1 MSVPQSFFTPARRR
15 FAIGATM
22 FAAFASIA
30 APSLAATAP
39 ASAPAARVSSN
50 GARTL
55 KHSSS
60 AHQFLATQTHVSLA
74 RSLDAQRH
82 LAAQA
87 HAAMLKQ
94 KRQTHA
100 RVVAATRASRARA
113 HKLRV
118 WHDSHVRLIPIA
130 ASYSLSARFGE
141 RSNLWGSGRHTG
153 LDFDARYGSTIR
165 STRLGV
171 VSFAGWDGPY
181 GNCVI
186 VNHGNGLQ
194 TRYAHMSHISVRVGE
209 FVWAGQQVGRLGGTG
224 NVTGPHLH
232 FEVISHGVIIDPA
245 KWLW

>member
-1 MSVPQSFFTPARRR
+1 MSVPQRLLTPTRRR
-15 FAIGATM
+15 LAIGAGM
-22 FAAFASIA
+22 FAAFASVA
-30 APSLAATAP
+30 APALAAPAPSLRQP
-39 ASAPAARVSSN
+39 SS
-50 GARTL
+50 T
-55 KHSSS
+55 
-60 AHQFLATQTHVSLA
+60 HQFVATRTNAPLA
-74 RSLDAQRH
+74 RGLEAQHR
-82 LAAQA
+82 LASQA
-87 HAAMLKQ
+87 RAALVKQ
-94 KRQTHA
+94 KRLSHA
-100 RVVAATRASRARA
+100 RAVAATRASRARA

-118 WHDSHVRLIPIA
+118 WRDSHARLIPVTT
-130 ASYSLSARFGE
+130 SYSLSARFGE

-153 LDFDARYGSTIR
+153 LDFDAPYGSKVR

-186 VNHGNGLQ
+186 VNHGHGLQ
-194 TRYAHMSHISVRVGE
+194 TRYAHMSHISVHVGE